1 MSNTTPYQQF
11 VNSIV
16 KPGDEI
22 IRQLTPQQAH
32 LLHMAVGVSG
42 EAGELLDAI
51 KKHCVYQ
58 KQIDFNNVMEEA
70 GDILFY
76 LTGILNELD
85 MTIEQC
91 IQANMDKL
99 SKRYPNGTYTNAAAI
114 ARADKND
121 QPSIED
127 DFGDVKTEQVA
138 CTPGEVG
145 TAMLRSHRHRSIV
158 YIPYQTHS
166 YLKKADT

>member
-22 IRQLTPQQAH
+22 IRQLTPHQAH

-58 KQIDFNNVMEEA
+58 KPINMENVLEEA

-76 LTGILNELD
+76 LTGLLNDLD
-85 MTIEQC
+85 ISLEDC
-91 IQANMDKL
+91 INANIIKL
-99 SKRYPNGTYTNAAAI
+99 SKRYPNGKYTNAAAI

-121 QPSIED
+121 QSEDARPLANIED
-127 DFGDVKTEQVA
+127 DFGDVKIETIA
-138 CTPGEVG
+138 CTLEEECE
-145 TAMLRSHRHRSIV
+145 SF
-158 YIPYQTHS
+158 Q
-166 YLKKADT
+166 

>member
-1 MSNTTPYQQF
+1 
-11 VNSIV
+11 
-16 KPGDEI
+16 
-22 IRQLTPQQAH
+22 
-32 LLHMAVGVSG
+32 MAVGVSG

-58 KQIDFNNVMEEA
+58 KPINMENVMEEA

-85 MTIEQC
+85 MTLEQC

-114 ARADKND
+114 ARADKNN
-121 QPSIED
+121 QPSDVTTLINIED
-127 DFGDVKTEQVA
+127 DFEDVKIEQVA
-138 CTPGEVG
+138 CTLGEECE
-145 TAMLRSHRHRSIV
+145 SC
-158 YIPYQTHS
+158 Q
-166 YLKKADT
+166 

>member
-58 KQIDFNNVMEEA
+58 KPINMENVMEEA

-99 SKRYPNGTYTNAAAI
+99 SRRYPNGTYTNAAAI

-121 QPSIED
+121 QPSDVTTLINIED
-127 DFGDVKTEQVA
+127 DFEDVKIEQVA
-138 CTPGEVG
+138 CTLGEECE
-145 TAMLRSHRHRSIV
+145 SC
-158 YIPYQTHS
+158 Q
-166 YLKKADT
+166 

>member
-1 MSNTTPYQQF
+1 MINTTPYQQF

-22 IRQLTPQQAH
+22 VRQLTPHQAH

-51 KKHCVYQ
+51 KKHCMYQ
-58 KQIDFNNVMEEA
+58 KQINIDNVIEET

-76 LTGILNELD
+76 LTGLLNDLNI
-85 MTIEQC
+85 TIDQC

-99 SKRYPNGTYTNAAAI
+99 SKRYPAGSYSNDAAI
-114 ARADKND
+114 ARADKSNEPKEA
-121 QPSIED
+121 PSIKNIED
-127 DFGDVKTEQVA
+127 DFEDIKIEQVA
-138 CTPGEVG
+138 CLLGEECE
-145 TAMLRSHRHRSIV
+145 SC
-158 YIPYQTHS
+158 Q
-166 YLKKADT
+166 

>member
-11 VNSIV
+11 VNTIV

-58 KQIDFNNVMEEA
+58 KQINMENVIEEA

-76 LTGILNELD
+76 LTGLLNDLNISVED
-85 MTIEQC
+85 C
-91 IQANMDKL
+91 VKANIDKL
-99 SKRYPNGTYTNAAAI
+99 SKRYPAGSYSNAAAI
-114 ARADKND
+114 ARADKDAETKEINSI
-121 QPSIED
+121 PNIED
-127 DFGDVKTEQVA
+127 DFGDVKIETVA
-138 CTPGEVG
+138 CTLGEECE
-145 TAMLRSHRHRSIV
+145 SC
-158 YIPYQTHS
+158 Q
-166 YLKKADT
+166 

>member
-22 IRQLTPQQAH
+22 VRQLTPQQAH

-42 EAGELLDAI
+42 EAGELLDAV

-58 KQIDFNNVMEEA
+58 KQIDIDNIKEEA

-76 LTGILNELD
+76 LTGLLNELD
-85 MTIEQC
+85 MSLEDC
-91 IQANMDKL
+91 IIANREKL
-99 SKRYPNGTYTNAAAI
+99 SKRYASGSYSNEQAI
-114 ARADKND
+114 SRADKEEEVK
-121 QPSIED
+121 QEKTIPFIED
-127 DFGDVKTEQVA
+127 DFDDVKIEQV
-138 CTPGEVG
+138 CKLDDETCE
-145 TAMLRSHRHRSIV
+145 SC
-158 YIPYQTHS
+158 Q
-166 YLKKADT
+166 

>member
-11 VNSIV
+11 VNTIV

-58 KQIDFNNVMEEA
+58 KQINMENVIEEA

-76 LTGILNELD
+76 LTGLLNDLNISVED
-85 MTIEQC
+85 C
-91 IQANMDKL
+91 VKANIDKL
-99 SKRYPNGTYTNAAAI
+99 SKRYPAGSYSNAAAI
-114 ARADKND
+114 ARADKDAETKEVN
-121 QPSIED
+121 PIPNIED
-127 DFGDVKTEQVA
+127 DFDDVKIETVA
-138 CTPGEVG
+138 CTLGEECE
-145 TAMLRSHRHRSIV
+145 SC
-158 YIPYQTHS
+158 Q
-166 YLKKADT
+166 

>member
-11 VNSIV
+11 VNTIV

-58 KQIDFNNVMEEA
+58 KQINMENVIEEA

-76 LTGILNELD
+76 LTGLLNDLNISVED
-85 MTIEQC
+85 C
-91 IQANMDKL
+91 VKANIDKL
-99 SKRYPNGTYTNAAAI
+99 SKRYPAGSYSNAAAI
-114 ARADKND
+114 ARADKDAETKEVNSI
-121 QPSIED
+121 PNIED
-127 DFGDVKTEQVA
+127 DFDDVEIETVA
-138 CTPGEVG
+138 CTLGEECE
-145 TAMLRSHRHRSIV
+145 SC
-158 YIPYQTHS
+158 Q
-166 YLKKADT
+166 

>member
-22 IRQLTPQQAH
+22 VRQLTPQQAH

-42 EAGELLDAI
+42 EAGELLDAV

-58 KQIDFNNVMEEA
+58 KPINIEHVVEEA

-76 LTGILNELD
+76 LTGLLNELD
-85 MTIEQC
+85 MSLEDC
-91 IQANMDKL
+91 IIANREKL
-99 SKRYPNGTYTNAAAI
+99 SKRYASGSYSNEQAI
-114 ARADKND
+114 SRADKAEEVK
-121 QPSIED
+121 QEKTIPFIED
-127 DFGDVKTEQVA
+127 DFDDVKIEQV
-138 CTPGEVG
+138 CKLDDETCE
-145 TAMLRSHRHRSIV
+145 SC
-158 YIPYQTHS
+158 Q
-166 YLKKADT
+166 

>member
-22 IRQLTPQQAH
+22 IRQLTPHQAH

-58 KQIDFNNVMEEA
+58 KPINMENVLEEA

-76 LTGILNELD
+76 LTGLLNDLD
-85 MTIEQC
+85 ISLEDC
-91 IQANMDKL
+91 INANIIKL
-99 SKRYPNGTYTNAAAI
+99 SKRYPNGKYTNAAAI

-121 QPSIED
+121 QSEDARPLANIED
-127 DFGDVKTEQVA
+127 DFGDVKIETIA
-138 CTPGEVG
+138 CTLGEECE
-145 TAMLRSHRHRSIV
+145 SC
-158 YIPYQTHS
+158 Q
-166 YLKKADT
+166 

>member
-22 IRQLTPQQAH
+22 IRQLTPHQAH

-58 KQIDFNNVMEEA
+58 KQINMDNVIEEA

-76 LTGILNELD
+76 LTGLLNDLNISLED
-85 MTIEQC
+85 C
-91 IQANMDKL
+91 IKANIVKL
-99 SKRYPNGTYTNAAAI
+99 SKRYPNGYSNAAAI
-114 ARADKND
+114 ARADKETIQDEVKTLPN
-121 QPSIED
+121 IED
-127 DFGDVKTEQVA
+127 DFGDVKIETVA
-138 CTPGEVG
+138 CLIGDECE
-145 TAMLRSHRHRSIV
+145 SC
-158 YIPYQTHS
+158 Q
-166 YLKKADT
+166 

>member
-11 VNSIV
+11 VNSII

-58 KQIDFNNVMEEA
+58 KAMNMENVMEEA

-99 SKRYPNGTYTNAAAI
+99 SKRYPSGSYSNADAI

-121 QPSIED
+121 QPSDVKPLVNIED
-127 DFGDVKTEQVA
+127 DFGDVKIEQVA
-138 CTPGEVG
+138 CTLGEECE
-145 TAMLRSHRHRSIV
+145 SC
-158 YIPYQTHS
+158 Q
-166 YLKKADT
+166 

>member
-22 IRQLTPQQAH
+22 IRQLTPHQAH

-42 EAGELLDAI
+42 ESGELLDAI

-58 KQIDFNNVMEEA
+58 KQINMDNVIEEA

-76 LTGILNELD
+76 LTGLLNDLGISLED
-85 MTIEQC
+85 C
-91 IQANMDKL
+91 INANIIKL
-99 SKRYPNGTYTNAAAI
+99 SKRYPNGYSNAAAI
-114 ARADKND
+114 ARADKGAIQDEVKPLAN
-121 QPSIED
+121 IED
-127 DFGDVKTEQVA
+127 DFGDVKIETVA
-138 CTPGEVG
+138 CLIGDECE
-145 TAMLRSHRHRSIV
+145 SC
-158 YIPYQTHS
+158 Q
-166 YLKKADT
+166 

>member
-22 IRQLTPQQAH
+22 IRQITPQQAH

-58 KQIDFNNVMEEA
+58 KQIDIKNVVEEA

-76 LTGILNELD
+76 LTGLLNDLNISLED
-85 MTIEQC
+85 C
-91 IQANMDKL
+91 IKANMEKL
-99 SKRYPNGTYTNAAAI
+99 SKRYPAGRYSNDAAI
-114 ARADKND
+114 ARADKGEFEEVK
-121 QPSIED
+121 PSLPNIED
-127 DFGDVKTEQVA
+127 DFEDVKIDVS
-138 CTPGEVG
+138 CNLGEECE
-145 TAMLRSHRHRSIV
+145 SC
-158 YIPYQTHS
+158 Q
-166 YLKKADT
+166 

>member
-11 VNSIV
+11 VNTIV
-16 KPGDEI
+16 KPGNEI

-58 KQIDFNNVMEEA
+58 KPIDLNNVMEEA

-76 LTGILNELD
+76 LTGLLNELD
-85 MTIEQC
+85 MTLNEC
-91 IQANMDKL
+91 VNANMDKL
-99 SKRYPNGTYTNAAAI
+99 SKRYPQGSYSNNAAI
-114 ARADKND
+114 ARADKLGEEYKPAPIAN
-121 QPSIED
+121 IES
-127 DFGDVKTEQVA
+127 DFEDIKIEQSA
-138 CTPGEVG
+138 CNFGEECE
-145 TAMLRSHRHRSIV
+145 SC
-158 YIPYQTHS
+158 Q
-166 YLKKADT
+166 

>member
-1 MSNTTPYQQF
+1 MSNTTTYQQF

-22 IRQLTPQQAH
+22 ICQLTPQKAH

-58 KQIDFNNVMEEA
+58 KQIDLNHVMEEA

-76 LTGILNELD
+76 LTGLLSELD
-85 MTIEQC
+85 MTIEEC
-91 IQANMDKL
+91 INANMDKL
-99 SKRYPNGTYTNAAAI
+99 SKRYPQGTYSNSAAI
-114 ARADKND
+114 ARADKLPDTLEVKAIPN
-121 QPSIED
+121 IED
-127 DFGDVKTEQVA
+127 DFEDVKIKRVCNLDDETCESCQ
-138 CTPGEVG
+138 
-145 TAMLRSHRHRSIV
+145 
-158 YIPYQTHS
+158 
-166 YLKKADT
+166 

>member
-11 VNSIV
+11 VNSII

-58 KQIDFNNVMEEA
+58 KQINLENVMEEA

-85 MTIEQC
+85 MTLEQC

-99 SKRYPNGTYTNAAAI
+99 SKRYPNGSYSNAAAI

-121 QPSIED
+121 QPSDVITLVNIED
-127 DFGDVKTEQVA
+127 DFGDVKIEQVA
-138 CTPGEVG
+138 CTLGEECE
-145 TAMLRSHRHRSIV
+145 SC
-158 YIPYQTHS
+158 Q
-166 YLKKADT
+166 

>member
-58 KQIDFNNVMEEA
+58 KQINLENVIEEA

-76 LTGILNELD
+76 LTGMLNELD
-85 MTIEQC
+85 LSLEDC
-91 IQANMDKL
+91 INANKEKL
-99 SKRYPNGTYTNAAAI
+99 SRRYASGSYSNEAAI
-114 ARADKND
+114 ARADKVEEIKENNTI
-121 QPSIED
+121 PNIED
-127 DFGDVKTEQVA
+127 DFEDVKIEQVA
-138 CTPGEVG
+138 CNLGEECE
-145 TAMLRSHRHRSIV
+145 SC
-158 YIPYQTHS
+158 Q
-166 YLKKADT
+166 

>member
-11 VNSIV
+11 VNSII

-58 KQIDFNNVMEEA
+58 KQINMENVIEEA

-76 LTGILNELD
+76 LTGLLNDLNISVED
-85 MTIEQC
+85 C
-91 IQANMDKL
+91 VKANIDKL
-99 SKRYPNGTYTNAAAI
+99 SKRYPAGSYSNAAAI
-114 ARADKND
+114 ARADKDAETKEVNSI
-121 QPSIED
+121 PNIED
-127 DFGDVKTEQVA
+127 DFGDVKIETVA
-138 CTPGEVG
+138 CTLGEECE
-145 TAMLRSHRHRSIV
+145 SC
-158 YIPYQTHS
+158 Q
-166 YLKKADT
+166 

>member
-22 IRQLTPQQAH
+22 IRQLTPHQAH

-58 KQIDFNNVMEEA
+58 KPINMENVLEEA

-76 LTGILNELD
+76 LTGLLNDLD
-85 MTIEQC
+85 ISLEDC
-91 IQANMDKL
+91 INANIIKL
-99 SKRYPNGTYTNAAAI
+99 SKRYPNGKYTNAAAI
-114 ARADKND
+114 ARADKSD
-121 QPSIED
+121 QSEDARPLANIED
-127 DFGDVKTEQVA
+127 DFGDVKIETIA
-138 CTPGEVG
+138 CTLGEECE
-145 TAMLRSHRHRSIV
+145 SC
-158 YIPYQTHS
+158 Q
-166 YLKKADT
+166 